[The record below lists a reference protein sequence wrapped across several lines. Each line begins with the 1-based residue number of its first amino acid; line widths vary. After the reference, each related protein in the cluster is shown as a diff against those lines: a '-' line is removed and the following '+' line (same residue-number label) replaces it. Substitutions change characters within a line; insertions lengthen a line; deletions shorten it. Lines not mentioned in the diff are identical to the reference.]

1 MLLTRF
7 LLLSLSGHF
16 LLASLPAVHLDP
28 APAHHAV
35 PLEIRLQAARLTASA
50 AHAADAAPAPETVP
64 TPAMG
69 AETPAATHEDAS
81 SPTESGPSQT
91 AGAPPPAG
99 DPLTSRS
106 PSGVSPTLAV
116 ETATTSAAPNSGA
129 EPTAS
134 RLQRAARADATTPP
148 SAVRRAPAAVP
159 GVADTGV
166 AQRSAS
172 AGTAP
177 ALTSARSTPS
187 PDRAPAARDPNHVRQ
202 QLETLL
208 SARFVYPPLA
218 RKFGWQGEVTVRL
231 RIGADGA
238 LEAVDVVRSSGHR
251 VLDRDAVRTLLKIGS
266 LPNARQTLGGR
277 ALTTEIPIRYQLH
290 EG

>member
-1 MLLTRF
+1 MVLKRF
-7 LLLSLSGHF
+7 LLLSLSGHL
-16 LLASLPAVHLDP
+16 LLASLPAVHRDP
-28 APAHHAV
+28 APAHHAL
-35 PLEIRLQAARLTASA
+35 PLEIRLQAARPTASA
-50 AHAADAAPAPETVP
+50 AHAADAAPAPETVSAAA
-64 TPAMG
+64 TG
-69 AETPAATHEDAS
+69 AETPSATQEDAS
-81 SPTESGPSQT
+81 SPTETGPSET

-99 DPLTSRS
+99 DPLPSRS

-116 ETATTSAAPNSGA
+116 ETLTASAAPNSAA
-129 EPTAS
+129 EPLAS
-134 RLQRAARADATTPP
+134 RWQAAARTDTTTPP
-148 SAVRRAPAAVP
+148 SAVRRAPAAAPRVS
-159 GVADTGV
+159 DTGA
-166 AQRSAS
+166 AQGSAT

-187 PDRAPAARDPNHVRQ
+187 SDRVPDARDPNHVRQ

-238 LEAVDVVRSSGHR
+238 LEAADVVRSSGHR